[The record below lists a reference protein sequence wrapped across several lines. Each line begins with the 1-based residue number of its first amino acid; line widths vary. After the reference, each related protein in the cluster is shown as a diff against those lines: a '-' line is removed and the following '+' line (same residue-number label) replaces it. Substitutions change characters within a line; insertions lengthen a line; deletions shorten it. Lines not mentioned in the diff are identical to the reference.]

1 MHIVNR
7 CYCLAILLVLAIGAS
22 TVRAQIE
29 AAAETEAR
37 EIFKSLFGQ
46 EVAQVTKTSST
57 VDDVK
62 LAGKLLDAV
71 GTSRDQPELMALICE
86 KAYDLG
92 RKNSNGYDVALEAM
106 GVLASKSPKKKAQC
120 LEKVVSLHQLRY
132 AKSSRADRPE
142 IALTLAN
149 AMINACDAN
158 AQAGNIAAAKSLC
171 MRASRLAVTARL
183 PLKNALQ
190 AKYKELVA
198 AERAVRRIAG
208 YEARLKADPSQITA
222 REALINIYLVEKN
235 DPAEAAKW
243 LNEDCDER
251 LRTYIPLAAGDITS
265 IAESTL
271 MEMGDWYK
279 SLAASAQPVSKG
291 GLLLRSLGF
300 YETFIEKHTT
310 ADMARTKAVLAVT
323 RVKADIKK
331 YGAKVPEKTTIVT
344 TGQFSGVSR
353 KASVLYPQT
362 IAGLKAWTVEP
373 RAYIGRFYDV
383 EFSKDSSQLITA
395 GQDGAI
401 RFWDIETGKL
411 LRVLMG
417 HDGDVRTLAWSSD
430 RKILASGSGD
440 KTVRLWDL
448 ETGKVTNILRGSTA
462 AVFHLAWSPDSMMLA
477 CAGSAAKSVGL
488 WSVKTGRTAGNL
500 KLTNSIRTIAWGP
513 ESIVLATATEDGL
526 VSLWNART
534 RRPYGHYPLDPYKS
548 KSSRS
553 GVKYHRVNAM
563 AWSPASTKVLAVAIS
578 TGKVKLWKS
587 RTKKTFI
594 RTMMPINR
602 DSQGRNAIGHPSC
615 IEWSPD
621 GKALAVSD
629 SAGFVWFWNPATGK
643 MSHKFRDSTSQYT
656 SVSRIA
662 WSPDGNLVATAS
674 SDAASNLIEAETG
687 EVARKIR
694 STLVSGVI
702 RPQFSAG
709 GKLMAY
715 PCDDKTI
722 RIWDI
727 EKCKQVS
734 AIAVPSKAQP
744 AGALRWSPDA
754 ARIAYFA
761 RDNYTSTVRVLDVK
775 SGVITSNLAVGGNDL
790 IWSPDSSRIFVS
802 QSRPG
807 EGKIGKIQVWD
818 VATSKA
824 LFALSNKK
832 ISSHYG
838 LRISPDGKMLA
849 STASRGRVFLWSLA
863 QQKIMR
869 AIPADEQSIRC
880 IAFSPDSKKL
890 ASCGSEKIVKI
901 WSVETGKPLFGF
913 QKHESEVYRVDFS
926 PDGTKLVSAGSYGY
940 VGVWDLATGKNTAWF
955 RAPNWQV
962 RWMKD
967 SKTLAAANKSG
978 VYFYN
983 ASKGTRKAS
992 YRPLPKGLGVLISAG
1007 GHYSGPEGVEEHLIF
1022 QAVGLSGQSTLT
1034 QKEFTERFGWKNDPS
1049 KIKLLETSDKSSLG
1063 PVSPLK

>member
-1 MHIVNR
+1 MRKEMLVMNR
-7 CYCLAILLVLAIGAS
+7 RPHLAILLVLAIGAS
-22 TVRAQIE
+22 AVRAQTE
-29 AAAETEAR
+29 TAAETEAKAT
-37 EIFKSLFGQ
+37 FKSLFGQ
-46 EVAQVTKTSST
+46 EVVQVAKTSST

-92 RKNSNGYDVALEAM
+92 KKNSSGYDIALEAM
-106 GVLASKSPKKKAQC
+106 GVLAARSPGKKPQC
-120 LEKVVSLHQLRY
+120 LDKVVSLHQLRY

-142 IALTLAN
+142 VARALAN
-149 AMINACDAN
+149 AMIDACDAN

-183 PLKNALQ
+183 PLKETLR

-198 AERAVRRIAG
+198 AERAFKRIAG
-208 YEARLKADPSQITA
+208 YKARLKADPSQIAT
-222 REALINIYLVEKN
+222 REALIDIYLIEKN

-251 LRTYIPLAAGDITS
+251 LRTYIPLAAGDINAIT
-265 IAESTL
+265 ESTL

-291 GLLLRSLGF
+291 GLLLRSLAF
-300 YETFIEKHTT
+300 YETFLEKHTT
-310 ADMARTKAVLAVT
+310 ADLARTKAVLAVT
-323 RVKADIKK
+323 RIKADIKK
-331 YGAKVPEKTTIVT
+331 YGAKVPEKTTTVT

-373 RAYIGRFYDV
+373 RAYLGRFYDV

-395 GQDGAI
+395 GQDGVI
-401 RFWDIETGKL
+401 RFWDVETGNL
-411 LRVLMG
+411 VRVLMG
-417 HDGDVRTLAWSSD
+417 HDGEVITLAWSSD
-430 RKILASGSGD
+430 RKTLASGSSD
-440 KTVRLWDL
+440 KTVRLWDPV
-448 ETGKVTNILRGSTA
+448 TGKVTNILRGSTA
-462 AVFHLAWSPDSMMLA
+462 AVSHLAWSPDSMMLA

-500 KLTNSIRTIAWGP
+500 KLTNTIRAIAWGP
-513 ESIVLATATEDGL
+513 ESIVLAIATEDGL

-548 KSSRS
+548 KSSPS

-563 AWSPASTKVLAVAIS
+563 AWSPASTKVLAAAVS

-594 RTMMPINR
+594 RTMMPINK

-629 SAGFVWFWNPATGK
+629 SSGFVWFWNPATGK
-643 MSHKFRDSTSQYT
+643 MSRKFRDSTYQYT

-674 SDAASNLIEAETG
+674 SDSASNLIESETG
-687 EVARKIR
+687 EVTRKIR
-694 STLVSGVI
+694 SDLISGTA
-702 RPQFSAG
+702 RPDFSAD

-715 PCDDKTI
+715 SCSDKTI

-734 AIAVPSKAQP
+734 AVTVPSGNQHVTAIK
-744 AGALRWSPDA
+744 WSPDA
-754 ARIAYFA
+754 AKIAFLA
-761 RDNYTSTVRVLDVK
+761 HSNYTGKISILDVK
-775 SGVITSNLAVGGNDL
+775 SGIVTSSLAGGNDFL
-790 IWSPDSSRIFVS
+790 WLPDSSKIIVS
-802 QSRPG
+802 ESSPG
-807 EGKIGKIQVWD
+807 KGKIGKIQVWD

-824 LFALSNKK
+824 LFSLSNKI

-838 LRISPDGKMLA
+838 LEIAPDGKILA
-849 STASRGRVFLWSLA
+849 STASRGKVFLWSLA

-869 AIPADEQSIRC
+869 AIPADERSVRC
-880 IAFSPDSKKL
+880 ITFSPDGKKL
-890 ASCGSEKIVKI
+890 ASCGEEKIVKI

-913 QKHESEVYRVDFS
+913 QKHESEVHRVDFS

-940 VGVWDLATGKNTAWF
+940 VGVWDLTTGKNTAWF
-955 RAPNWQV
+955 KAPNWQV
-962 RWMKD
+962 RWMSD

-983 ASKGTRKAS
+983 AANGARKAS
-992 YRPLPKGLGVLISAG
+992 YRPLPEGMGVLISAG
-1007 GHYSGPEGVEEHLIF
+1007 GYYSGPAGVEKHLIY
-1022 QAVGLSGQSTLT
+1022 QAVGLSGQSTLS
-1034 QKEFTERFGWKNDPS
+1034 QEEFVKRFGWKNDPS
-1049 KIKLLETSDKSSLG
+1049 KIKLLETSDKSSQ
-1063 PVSPLK
+1063 

>member
-1 MHIVNR
+1 M
-7 CYCLAILLVLAIGAS
+7 AILLVLSIGAS
-22 TVRAQIE
+22 TARAQTE
-29 AAAETEAR
+29 AVAETEAR
-37 EIFKSLFGQ
+37 ETFKSLFGQ
-46 EVAQVTKTSST
+46 ELDQVTKTSST
-57 VDDVK
+57 ADDVK
-62 LAGKLLDAV
+62 LAGKLLGAV
-71 GTSRDQPELMALICE
+71 GTVRSQPELMALICE

-106 GVLASKSPKKKAQC
+106 GVLAASSPGKKAQC
-120 LEKVVSLHQLRY
+120 LDKVVSLHQLRY
-132 AKSSRADRPE
+132 ARSSRADRPE

-183 PLKNALQ
+183 PLKEALR

-198 AERAVRRIAG
+198 AERAFKRIAG
-208 YEARLKADPSQITA
+208 YKARLKADPSQITP
-222 REALINIYLVEKN
+222 REALINIYLIERN
-235 DPAEAAKW
+235 DPVEAAKW

-251 LRTYIPLAAGDITS
+251 LRTYIPLAAGDI
-265 IAESTL
+265 IAVAESTL

-279 SLAASAQPVSKG
+279 SLAASAQPISKG
-291 GLLLRSLGF
+291 GLLLRSLAF
-300 YETFIEKHTT
+300 YEKFLEKHTT
-310 ADMARTKAVLAVT
+310 LDLARTKAVLAVT

-344 TGQFSGVSR
+344 TGQLAGVSR

-373 RAYIGRFYDV
+373 RTYLGRFYDV
-383 EFSKDSSQLITA
+383 EFLKDSSQLITA

-401 RFWDIETGKL
+401 RFWDVETGKL
-411 LRVLMG
+411 VRVLMG
-417 HDGDVRTLAWSSD
+417 HDGEVRTLAWSSD
-430 RKILASGSGD
+430 RKTLASGSSD
-440 KTVRLWDL
+440 KTVRLWDPV
-448 ETGKVTNILRGSTA
+448 TGKVTNILRGSTA
-462 AVFHLAWSPDSMMLA
+462 AVRHLAWSPDSMMLA

-500 KLTNSIRTIAWGP
+500 KLTNSIRAIAWGP
-513 ESIVLATATEDGL
+513 ESSVLATATEDGL

-534 RRPYGHYPLDPYKS
+534 RRSYGHYPLDPYKS
-548 KSSRS
+548 RSSRS

-587 RTKKTFI
+587 RTKRTFI
-594 RTMMPINR
+594 KTMMPINK

-629 SAGFVWFWNPATGK
+629 SSGFVWFWNPTTGK
-643 MSHKFRDSTSQYT
+643 MSRKFRDSTSQYT

-674 SDAASNLIEAETG
+674 SDSASNLIEAETG
-687 EVARKIR
+687 EVVRKIR
-694 STLVSGVI
+694 STLVNGVI
-702 RPQFSAG
+702 RPEFSSDA
-709 GKLMAY
+709 KLVAY
-715 PCDDKTI
+715 PCDDNTI

-734 AIAVPSKAQP
+734 VITVPKGALP
-744 AGALRWSPDA
+744 AGALRWSPDS

-761 RDNYTSTVRVLDVK
+761 RSNYTTTVRILDVK
-775 SGVITSNLAVGGNDL
+775 SGVLTSNLAVGGNDL
-790 IWSPDSSRIFVS
+790 VWSPDSAKIVIS

-818 VATSKA
+818 VATPKA
-824 LFALSNKK
+824 LFSLSNKK

-838 LRISPDGKMLA
+838 LKISPDGKTLV

-863 QQKIMR
+863 DQKIMR

-880 IAFSPDSKKL
+880 IAFSPDGKKL

-901 WSVETGKPLFGF
+901 WSVDGGKPLFGLR
-913 QKHESEVYRVDFS
+913 KHESEVYRVAFS

-940 VGVWDLATGKNTAWF
+940 LGVWDLATGKNTAWF

-983 ASKGTRKAS
+983 AAKGTRKAS
-992 YRPLPKGLGVLISAG
+992 YRPMPKGMGVLISAG
-1007 GHYSGPEGVEEHLIF
+1007 GHYSGTPGVEKNLIY

-1034 QKEFTERFGWKNDPS
+1034 QEEFGQRFGWKNDPS
-1049 KIKLLETSDKSSLG
+1049 KVKLLETSDKSS
-1063 PVSPLK
+1063 K